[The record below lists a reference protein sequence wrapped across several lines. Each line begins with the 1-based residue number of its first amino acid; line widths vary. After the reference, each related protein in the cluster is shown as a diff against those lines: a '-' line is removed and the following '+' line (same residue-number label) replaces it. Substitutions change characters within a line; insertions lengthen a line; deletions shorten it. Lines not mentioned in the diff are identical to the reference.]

1 LHTYSEG
8 IKQVK
13 RVIPKAA
20 QRAITGGRTV
30 FTELSVRRQSL
41 PAPGEQADFFEPLER
56 GRSLGLRISYGGT
69 KAWRVNYYING
80 KPRNKTLGRYPAM
93 NVQAARKAARTFDPK
108 AATAAAEAGSFKEV
122 AEKWLHHHARHLR
135 TRAQF
140 ERMLNS
146 YVYPQWATRKFFE
159 IRRGDV
165 NALLDRLEDK
175 HGLSQCDCVLSVLR
189 SIMNWFATRDENYVS
204 PIVKGMNRDKRSLA
218 ERSRKRILTDD
229 EIRAVWNACDGTFGA
244 LVRLLLLTAQRAAK
258 VTTMKWDD
266 VADGVWTIHTE
277 EREKGNAGRIRL
289 PKMALDIIAAQPRIA
304 GNPYVF
310 AGRNGSFNSSSQG
323 KAAMDR
329 KLPADMP
336 GWVLHDLRRTARSLM
351 AGPRLNVSRDVAER
365 VLGHVVGGVEGVYDR
380 HDYFDE
386 KAAALS
392 KLATLIEQI
401 INPPST
407 TNVVELRR

>member
-1 LHTYSEG
+1 MA
-8 IKQVK
+8 
-13 RVIPKAA
+13 RVVPKAA
-20 QRAITGGRTV
+20 QRERKGGRTY
-30 FTELSVRRQSL
+30 FTEASVRRLRL
-41 PAPGEQADFFEPLER
+41 PAPGEQVDHFEKLKR
-56 GRSLGLRISYGGT
+56 GRTLVMRVSYGG
-69 KAWRVNYYING
+69 ARSWRVGYYVA
-80 KPRNKTLGRYPAM
+80 GRPKARTIGHYPEM
-93 NVQAARKAARTFDPK
+93 NVAAARKTAFAFDPLK
-108 AATAAAEAGSFKEV
+108 ATAAAEAGSFKEV

-135 TRAQF
+135 TRVQF

-189 SIMNWFATRDENYVS
+189 SIMNWFATRDENYAS

-218 ERSRKRILTDD
+218 ERSRKRILTDE
-229 EIRAVWNACDGTFGA
+229 EIRAVWAACNGGTFGA

-258 VTTMKWDD
+258 VTTMKWEHITDD
-266 VADGVWTIHTE
+266 VWTIATE
-277 EREKGNAGRIRL
+277 EREKGNAGKIKL
-289 PKMALDIIAAQPRIA
+289 PQLALDIIEQQPRIA

-310 AGRNGSFNSSSQG
+310 AGRGGSFNSFSQG
-323 KAAMDR
+323 KAAMDK

-336 GWVLHDLRRTARSLM
+336 EWVLHDLRRTARSLM

-365 VLGHVVGGVEGVYDR
+365 VLGHTIGGVEGVYDR
-380 HDYFDE
+380 YDYFTE
-386 KAAALS
+386 KSEALQ